1 MSRPMTLNP
10 ASLLIP
16 ARLAT
21 FAACLAVSSIGAAQS
36 LPPLP
41 NPGPHPVGCSN
52 VEQDFDRVP
61 PGETAQMYWR
71 GLATADAER
80 YVTALLAD
88 PAHALVATFTAPG
101 DPTLYAR
108 WSGQSLTY
116 ALLVCYPTTQANDRA
131 DYPLPNGNR
140 VPRMQRGADAPLLPG
155 PGRHPVLLFS
165 HGYAGSPLT
174 HTYLDA
180 LVAFA
185 SQGWIGVAPFHGD
198 LRYSVFGPDTPGSK
212 KYVPVW
218 EEFVAMQ
225 ATRPLSLAS
234 ALDLLQTH
242 AQWRDV
248 VDLDRVGAFG
258 ISQGGETLMLLSGAR
273 LTHTLLLASK
283 QVIADARLKAAV
295 GYVPYFGRP
304 DLPAFGAEQAGA
316 ASVSVP
322 YLAVSG
328 TDDPIAPLE
337 VVEQAFTHLR
347 HSRGLVTLQGQGH
360 DLEPPTGDDVLT
372 WAQTF
377 LAAYVLDDAG
387 ARSRLASATSVTGGI
402 DDRKIQY
409 ADAGRGPA
417 LRDTIEYHH
426 AGLDHYFITADA
438 PEAAMLDEGILVPG
452 WRRTGYVFKTWS
464 PADTVGDEACR
475 FFGTPGIG
483 PSSHFY
489 TIDATECA
497 LVKANPAWTYEAI
510 AFRAVSSAFG
520 CTPGQRV
527 VTRVYNNGMGGQAN
541 HRYLVDDAE
550 IARMTTL
557 GWLVEGPVFC
567 VPA

>member
-16 ARLAT
+16 ARLAA
-21 FAACLAVSSIGAAQS
+21 FAALLAVASIVVAQP

-80 YVTALLAD
+80 YVTTLLAD

-108 WSGQSLTY
+108 WSGQSVTY

-140 VPRMQRGADAPLLPG
+140 VPRMQRGAEAPLLPG

-242 AQWRDV
+242 AQWRKVIDTG
-248 VDLDRVGAFG
+248 RVGAFG
-258 ISQGGETLMLLSGAR
+258 ISQGGETLLLMGGAE

-283 QVIADARLKAAV
+283 PVMADARVKAAV

-304 DLPAFGAEQAGA
+304 DLPAFGANQQGA
-316 ASVSVP
+316 AKVTVP
-322 YLAVSG
+322 YLAISG
-328 TDDPIAPLE
+328 IDDAIAPLS
-337 VVEQAFTHLR
+337 VVEQAFARLPYT
-347 HSRGLVTLQGQGH
+347 RGLVTLQGQGH
-360 DLEPPTGDDVLT
+360 DVEPPTADDIFT
-372 WAQTF
+372 WSLKF
-377 LAAYVLDDAG
+377 LAAHVLGDAE
-387 ARSRLASATSVTGGI
+387 ARSQLATASSVSGGL
-402 DDRKIQY
+402 DDRKVQ
-409 ADAGRGPA
+409 
-417 LRDTIEYHH
+417 
-426 AGLDHYFITADA
+426 
-438 PEAAMLDEGILVPG
+438 
-452 WRRTGYVFKTWS
+452 
-464 PADTVGDEACR
+464 
-475 FFGTPGIG
+475 
-483 PSSHFY
+483 
-489 TIDATECA
+489 
-497 LVKANPAWTYEAI
+497 
-510 AFRAVSSAFG
+510 
-520 CTPGQRV
+520 
-527 VTRVYNNGMGGQAN
+527 
-541 HRYLVDDAE
+541 
-550 IARMTTL
+550 
-557 GWLVEGPVFC
+557 
-567 VPA
+567 

>member
-1 MSRPMTLNP
+1 MSLSPP
-10 ASLLIP
+10 CSSVP
-16 ARLAT
+16 ARFACVTALA
-21 FAACLAVSSIGAAQS
+21 ALSSLAVAQS
-36 LPPLP
+36 LPPIP
-41 NPGPHPVGCSN
+41 SPGPHPVGCSN

-71 GLATADAER
+71 GFASADAER
-80 YVTALLAD
+80 YVTALLTD
-88 PAHALVATFTAPG
+88 PQHALVATFTAPA
-101 DPTLYAR
+101 DQALYAR
-108 WSGQSLTY
+108 WAGKTVTY
-116 ALLVCYPTTQANDRA
+116 ALLVCYPTTHANDRA
-131 DYPLPNGNR
+131 DYALPNGNH
-140 VPRMQRGADAPLLPG
+140 VPRMQRGAEAPLLPA

-185 SQGWIGVAPFHGD
+185 SHGWISVAPFHGD
-198 LRYSVFGPDTPGSK
+198 LRYSVFGPDDPASK
-212 KYVPVW
+212 KYIPVW

-225 ATRPLSLAS
+225 ATRPLSLAA

-242 AQWRDV
+242 AQWRNAIDP
-248 VDLDRVGAFG
+248 DRVGAFG
-258 ISQGGETLMLLSGAR
+258 ISQGGETLMLMSGAE
-273 LTHTLLLASK
+273 LTHTLHFASK
-283 QVIADARLKAAV
+283 PVITDARLKAAV

-304 DLPAFGAEQAGA
+304 DLPAFGADQAGA
-316 ASVSVP
+316 ANVSVP
-322 YLAVSG
+322 YLAISG
-328 TDDPIAPLE
+328 TADAIAPLP
-337 VVEQAFTHLR
+337 VVEQAFARLR
-347 HSRGLVTLQGQGH
+347 YSRGLVTLEGQGH
-360 DLEPPTGDDVLT
+360 DLEPPTGDDILT
-372 WAQTF
+372 WALTF
-377 LAAYVLDDAG
+377 LAAHVLGDAD

-402 DDRKIQY
+402 EDHKVEY
-409 ADAGRGPA
+409 TDAGRGPA

-426 AGLDHYFITADA
+426 AGLNHYFITADA
-438 PEAAMLDEGILVPG
+438 PEAAMLDEGIQVPG
-452 WRRTGYVFKTWS
+452 WKRTGYAFKSWS

-475 FFGTPGIG
+475 FFGTPGVG

-489 TIDATECA
+489 TIDAVECA
-497 LVKANPAWTYEAI
+497 LVKADPAWTYEAI

-520 CTPGQRV
+520 CAPGQRV

-557 GWLVEGPVFC
+557 GWLIEGPVFC